1 MPAVTLSVFS
11 NSAQVVVLTVCV
23 LGVGFMV
30 WFSAGL
36 LLDAGGVRKRDRRFP
51 IITSSVFGRIRPGF
65 RGVHSNTRKA
75 GDGNLELLTVRFS
88 SPQSTGD
95 RRNRLPWIEVWYRD
109 RLRKP
114 EVVK

>member
-1 MPAVTLSVFS
+1 MPAVTLLLFS
-11 NSAQVVVLTVCV
+11 QPVIVTVCL

-30 WFSAGL
+30 WFLAGL
-36 LLDAGGVRKRDRRFP
+36 LLDLGRLRKRDRRFP
-51 IITSSVFGRIRPGF
+51 IITSRVFGRIRPGF
-65 RGVHSNTRKA
+65 CGVYSNTRKA

-88 SPQSTGD
+88 SPQSMGD